1 MAAYN
6 NNGVTIESPV
16 GSIIAYLGGG
26 NSGTNDPPGWLICD
40 GRVISRT
47 TYSKLFAVISTTYGA
62 GNGSTTFSLPD
73 VRGRFL
79 RGAKRDA
86 SSAPENYGDNVGTK
100 QSDAIKSTTAT
111 TTGATIVLGAVNGVP
126 TGGGYINSYATND
139 DGQFYDQA
147 HDHSVTI
154 GSGPE
159 TRPYNMSVN
168 WIIKY

>member
-1 MAAYN
+1 MATYN
-6 NNGVTIESPV
+6 NNGVTIESPS

-47 TYSKLFAVISTTYGA
+47 TYSKLFAVISTTYGV

-73 VRGRFL
+73 LRGLFL

-86 SSAPENYGDNVGTK
+86 SSAPGNYGDTLGTI
-100 QSDAIKSTTAT
+100 QSDNIKSTTGT
-111 TTGATIVLGAVNGVP
+111 TYNADIVVGAVNGIP
-126 TGGGYINSYATND
+126 PGGGLVNTFATND
-139 DGQFYDQA
+139 DGLSWDFT
-147 HDHSVTI
+147 HSHTFTI
-154 GSGPE
+154 GSGLE